1 MQYFIQLTH
10 RLTYIAYLAVV
21 QSIGLLG
28 ARKSY
33 RLSVLLYVL
42 LYKILRYRRKVVRR
56 NLSYVFPHYDTP
68 QLRTIE
74 RAYYR
79 HLAHSLIDIVLPMH
93 LSPEELLERYTID
106 NPEVLDEFYQKGQSV
121 ILAASHYANWEWAAY
136 ALPLLTPFEGKT
148 IYQPL
153 SNPYIDR
160 HVKKMRARFGFQLI
174 SVRYAGLLFRRLTKP
189 TILGFICDQSP
200 WDLQRAVE
208 VEFFGKPLYSLSGP
222 ERYARHFNLPVL
234 YIEVQK
240 VDVGRYRAKLHV
252 IARSPSQVPEGQIM
266 QDIYAILERQI
277 RENPPYWLWSH
288 RRWKHQMGYD

>member
-1 MQYFIQLTH
+1 MHHFIPILH
-10 RLTYIAYLAVV
+10 RLIYISYLGVV
-21 QSIGLLG
+21 HGIRLLG
-28 ARKSY
+28 PRKSY
-33 RLSVLLYVL
+33 RLSALLYFL
-42 LYKILRYRRKVVRR
+42 LYKILRYRRKVVRK
-56 NLSYVFPHYDTP
+56 NLSHVFPKWDTAR
-68 QLRTIE
+68 LRAME

-93 LSPEELLERYTID
+93 LSPEELLDRYTID
-106 NPEVLDEFYQKGQSV
+106 NPEVLDEFYRQGKSV

-153 SNPYIDR
+153 QNPYINR
-160 HVKKMRARFGFQLI
+160 HIKRMRARFGFQLI
-174 SVRYAGLLFRRLTKP
+174 SVRFAGLLVRRLTKP

-200 WDLQRAVE
+200 WDLNRAVK

-240 VDVGRYRAKLHV
+240 VGIGRYKAHLHV
-252 IARSPSQVPEGQIM
+252 IARHPNDIPPGQIM
-266 QDIYAILERQI
+266 QAIYSILERQI
-277 RENPPYWLWSH
+277 CNAPPYWLWSH
-288 RRWKHQMGYD
+288 RRWKHHMQYD